1 MAINKKL
8 IHFQTMSNFEAQL
21 YAGNILDTS
30 IVFIKD
36 AKKIWTHGMFYDCS
50 GVDDID
56 IPTKLSELENDA
68 GYIKPDILGN
78 VSLTEGISTD
88 GNTLNVGNLR
98 FPSSEMHV
106 DSNGA
111 IHTFDNQNDDALHI
125 STTGNGTKFLADNG
139 KYKTAL
145 TEHQDIS
152 GKQDKLV
159 SGTNIK
165 TINNT
170 SLLGR
175 GNITVATQAYVDSKI
190 GDINTILESIIGG
203 GSYYYGL
210 AQYSDEEL
218 LNIVDE
224 ALEG

>member
-8 IHFQTMSNFEAQL
+8 IHFQTMANFEAQL
-21 YAGNILDTS
+21 SAGNILDTS

-36 AKKIWTHGMFYDCS
+36 AKKIWTHGEFYDCS

-56 IPTKLSELENDA
+56 IPTKLSEFENDA
-68 GYIKPDILGN
+68 GYIKPDMRGSVVL
-78 VSLTEGISTD
+78 SDGISTD
-88 GNTLNVGNLR
+88 GNMLNVGSLK
-98 FPSSEMHV
+98 FPSASLFV
-106 DSNGA
+106 DGTGA
-111 IHTFDNQNDDALHI
+111 IETYDTYDDNALYI
-125 STTGNGTKFLADNG
+125 STSGNGTKFLADNG

-165 TINNT
+165 TINGT
-170 SLLGR
+170 SLLGS

-210 AQYSDEEL
+210 AQYSEEEL

-224 ALEG
+224 ALEE